1 MTINYSYPGKVIVY
15 MVKYIGKML
24 DKIPEDMKREP
35 STPATHNF
43 FDIAEDATK
52 LSWTDAELFHHFV
65 A

>member
-1 MTINYSYPGKVIVY
+1 MTINYSYPGKVIIY

-52 LSWTDAELFHHFV
+52 LS
-65 A
+65 